1 MLDGIVKAEP
11 RDNRGMKIFTCMLVL
26 LLVSPAFAAGYAADA
41 EQCKIDSMRAV
52 PPGTTATKIT
62 VKPAT
67 QDLLRRAHRYNGEDA
82 SGLVRYSW
90 FWFSVLIDLS
100 FADTT
105 GQISLICARNFYGGF
120 VLVNPAT
127 RVPIVIDR

>member
-1 MLDGIVKAEP
+1 MLDGIVKPEP
-11 RDNRGMKIFTCMLVL
+11 RDKRGMKIFTCILVL
-26 LLVSPAFAAGYAADA
+26 LLVSSAFAAGYAADA
-41 EQCKIDSMRAV
+41 EQCKIHSMRAV

-62 VKPAT
+62 IKPASAN
-67 QDLLRRAHRYNGEDA
+67 LLRRAHRYNGEDP
-82 SGLVRYSW
+82 SGQVRYNW

-100 FADTT
+100 FADTM

-127 RVPIVIDR
+127 RVATVIN